1 MSEALSYIYYIFD
14 SMFDWLFN
22 DAELFTNVTIGWVIV
37 VCILFSM
44 VIKSILN
51 IPRGIRRTSIHFRRD
66 EGEDK

>member
-1 MSEALSYIYYIFD
+1 MSEALQYIYYIFD

-22 DAELFTNVTIGWVIV
+22 DAELFTNVTLGWVIV

-51 IPRGIRRTSIHFRRD
+51 IPRGIRRTSIPIRRD
-66 EGEDK
+66 QSEDK